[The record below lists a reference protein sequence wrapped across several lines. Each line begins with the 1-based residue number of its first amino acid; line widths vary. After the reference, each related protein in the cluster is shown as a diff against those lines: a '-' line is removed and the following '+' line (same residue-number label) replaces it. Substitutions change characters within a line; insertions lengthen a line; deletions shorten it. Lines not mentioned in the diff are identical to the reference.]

1 MGRSKQ
7 QEPDRP
13 SIVVLYTSLMILLL
27 AFFILLNAFS
37 TTEETRLIKAVKS
50 VGDAFGAAKGSVS
63 PLRLGYSS
71 SGSSYKA
78 PINPVEQDY
87 LALRGLASDQDNIED
102 VRLLRSQS
110 KKTLVMTDA
119 LLFMPGSIELGER
132 GEEFLLRVAEVIR
145 GRSYPVSVKGHT
157 DDEESSDVGGRN
169 NWRLSAERAL
179 AVVRF
184 LASKGVDPTRLAA
197 FGLAGYRPM
206 VPRTNPNHLR
216 LNNRVELVFDAKD
229 SSFYQIPDGKAQR
242 RLDFKGFTFDLF
254 KDEDK
259 D

>member
-1 MGRSKQ
+1 LGRSKQ

-50 VGDAFGAAKGSVS
+50 VGDAFGVSKGSVS
-63 PLRLGYSS
+63 PLRLGYSQ
-71 SGSSYKA
+71 SGSSFKS

-87 LALRGLASDQDNIED
+87 LALRGLAAELDVSDD
-102 VRLLRSQS
+102 VKLLRSQS
-110 KKTLVMTDA
+110 KKTLVLTDA
-119 LLFMPGSIELGER
+119 LLFQPGSTELGEQ
-132 GEEFLLRVAEVIR
+132 GEDFLLRVAEVIR
-145 GRSYPVSVKGHT
+145 GRTYPVSVKGHT
-157 DDEESSDVGGRN
+157 DEKDGIDLGGEN

-179 AVVRF
+179 TVVRF

-206 VPRTNPNHLR
+206 VAKSNPNHLR

-229 SSFYQIPDGKAQR
+229 SSFYQLPEGKAQR

-254 KDEDK
+254 KEEDK